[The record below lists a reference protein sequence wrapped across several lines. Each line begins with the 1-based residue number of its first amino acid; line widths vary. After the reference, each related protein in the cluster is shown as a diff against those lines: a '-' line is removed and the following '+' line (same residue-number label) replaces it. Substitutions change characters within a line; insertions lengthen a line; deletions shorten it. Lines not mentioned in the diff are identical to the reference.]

1 MDSGGANL
9 LLYTSP
15 SSAHPGYA
23 NPPRNAP
30 STVVTI
36 REDDNPIR
44 DNLIWSFFNTIYCNL
59 CCLGLVALSYS
70 VKSRDR
76 KLFKDF
82 AGARRYG
89 ATARKFN
96 IAVTTLLLVVVIIVV
111 AIVCATIKRAS
122 PKGSSYSRNRY

>member
-9 LLYTSP
+9 PLYTSP

-23 NPPRNAP
+23 NPPGNAP

-44 DNLIWSFFNTIYCNL
+44 DDLIWSIFNTIYCNL

-76 KLFKDF
+76 KLFRDTV
-82 AGARRYG
+82 GARRHG
-89 ATARKFN
+89 NSARCCN
-96 IAVTTLLLVVVIIVV
+96 IAATVISVIFIIIVV
-111 AIVCATIKRAS
+111 VVYIYAITSIVDGAYR
-122 PKGSSYSRNRY
+122 RQM